1 MTFLSRALRQVVS
14 ELWHKRTQS
23 QTGSPAAVSA
33 WLREAAEH
41 VRQGDAGVAITLYQ
55 QVLAADPDNAAALY
69 SLGVL
74 HGQAREYARAQDFL
88 EQVLA
93 DHPEHVD
100 ALNALGNLHKLQQRW
115 SDARARYAQALAL
128 RPDHV
133 PALTNLGLCLKNEG
147 LPRDAIGYLERAHQL
162 QPGAAD
168 VLLNYG
174 LGQIELGQFSAGKT
188 KLQQALN
195 AAPHMAEAHLALG
208 LQMLCEG
215 NFADGW
221 REYEWRTRTDD
232 WERQVRYEC
241 PVWDGGDL
249 AGKTLLV
256 RAEQGIGDQLMFAS
270 CFPEIVDRARTCV
283 LECESRLKPI
293 LARSFPKARVYAQR
307 RSGIATWI
315 ADGLAPDVQIQMGS
329 LPYRLGRGAE
339 NFPRHAGYLK
349 VDSTKAS
356 RRRAM
361 LDAAGP
367 GLKVGISW
375 RGGTRQTRQSLRSIP
390 LEHWQAVLRAPGI
403 QFVSLQ
409 YGDCAQELAAVSTAF
424 PGKIIQWADAIDDLD
439 ETAALVAG
447 LDLIIS
453 VQTAIVHL
461 AGALGRPV
469 WALVPQVAEWRYLQA
484 GDRMP
489 WYPSVRLYRLQDGSS
504 WPVLIERVAGDLA
517 RCDRSAAAIP
527 PPSGASP

>member
-1 MTFLSRALRQVVS
+1 MTFLVRALRQMMS
-14 ELWHKRTQS
+14 ELWRKCTRS
-23 QTGSPAAVSA
+23 RTGSSAANSA
-33 WLREAAEH
+33 RLREAAEH
-41 VRQGDAGVAITLYQ
+41 VRQGDADAAMALYH
-55 QVLAADPDNAAALY
+55 QVLVADPDNAPALY

-74 HGQAREYARAQDFL
+74 HGQTREYARAQDFL

-115 SDARARYAQALAL
+115 GDARARYAQALAL
-128 RPDHV
+128 HPDHV

-147 LPRDAIGYLERAHQL
+147 LPREAIGYLERAYRL

-174 LGQIELGQFSAGKT
+174 LGQIELGQFSEGKV
-188 KLQQALN
+188 KLHQALN
-195 AAPHMAEAHLALG
+195 AAPDMAEAHLALG

-221 REYEWRTRTDD
+221 REYEWRMRSDD
-232 WERQVRYEC
+232 WERQVPCEC
-241 PVWDGGDL
+241 PTWDGGDL

-256 RAEQGIGDQLMFAS
+256 RAEQGIGDQIMFAS
-270 CFPEIVDRARTCV
+270 CLPEIMDRTSTCV
-283 LECESRLKPI
+283 LECDLRLKPI
-293 LARSFPKARVYAQR
+293 LTRSFPKARTYAQR
-307 RSGIATWI
+307 RSGSAAWI
-315 ADGLAPDVQIQMGS
+315 EDGLAPDVQIQMGS
-329 LPYRLGRGAE
+329 LPYRLGRGAD

-349 VDSTKAS
+349 VDSAKAS

-375 RGGTRQTRQSLRSIP
+375 RGGTRHTRQSLRSIP
-390 LEHWQAVLRAPGI
+390 LDQWQAVLRVPGI

-409 YGDCAQELAAVSTAF
+409 YGDCAQELSALSTAF
-424 PGKIIQWADAIDDLD
+424 PGKIMHWTDAIDDLD
-439 ETAALVAG
+439 EAAALVAG

-469 WALVPQVAEWRYLQA
+469 WALVPQVAEWRYQQV

-504 WPVLIERVAGDLA
+504 WPDLIETVACDLA
-517 RCDRSAAAIP
+517 RYDRADTGIP
-527 PPSGASP
+527 PHSGSSP